1 MLLAA
6 FVASVTLI
14 VAAAEYTV
22 LAPGR
27 SSPIESTLVIDFGT
41 DNPSFM
47 PGHTLNFTEAHGEW
61 SYTVSNSSVSEYI
74 FSNVNITND
83 NVWSLMQA
91 SSIAMKSATGV
102 NITFK
107 SSYFPSFGESLITG
121 IQGVNNTSTL
131 FWQYTV
137 NGQPALYGVQL
148 EKLKQG
154 DVVVWS
160 MSPA

>member
-1 MLLAA
+1 M
-6 FVASVTLI
+6 VSVTLI

-27 SSPIESTLVIDFGT
+27 SSQIESTLVIDFGT
-41 DNPSFM
+41 ENPSFM
-47 PGHTLNFTEAHGEW
+47 PGHTLNFTEANGEW
-61 SYTVSNSSVSEYI
+61 SYIVSNSSISEYI
-74 FSNVNITND
+74 FSNVSITND
-83 NVWSLMQA
+83 SVWSLMQA
-91 SSIAMKSATGV
+91 SSVAMKSATGV

-107 SSYFPSFGESLITG
+107 SKYFPFYGESLITG
-121 IQGVNNTSTL
+121 IQGVNNTGTL